1 MYAIHFVYLIILVV
15 VTCLQAASYKVTAFA
30 TAEEYYLESLV
41 TEAQKYGYVIIQL
54 PEGS

>member
-1 MYAIHFVYLIILVV
+1 MVV